1 MGGRTCNSAGSADA
15 SDGEGFLAKEPS
27 IQPRASNE
35 HDPCTGHT
43 PPPKQ
48 DDRKRVTLAA
58 SSMYRVDKT
67 PWLLFV

>member
-1 MGGRTCNSAGSADA
+1 MGGRTCHSAGSADT
-15 SDGEGFLAKEPS
+15 SDGEGVLAKEPS
-27 IQPRASNE
+27 IHLSAGND

-58 SSMYRVDKT
+58 SSKYRVDKT